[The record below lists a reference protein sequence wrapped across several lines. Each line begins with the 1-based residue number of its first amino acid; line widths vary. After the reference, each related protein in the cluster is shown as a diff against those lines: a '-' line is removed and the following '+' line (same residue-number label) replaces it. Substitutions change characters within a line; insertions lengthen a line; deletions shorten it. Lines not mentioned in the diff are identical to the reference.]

1 MDKNLLPKNFF
12 RDNPLDEMSTAR
24 LADFS
29 IRTVLKDDLTNE
41 MNKILQSTMS
51 QSRAADMK
59 ASQEAL
65 DKLET
70 AEELVMYMRKDAE
83 IMTYPTLC
91 RKALA
96 IQEEVMP
103 LIIKRYL
110 TTAQTCFIEAAV
122 RIFGNADR
130 KYTEELLKEYGNIR
144 NPYAQANACL
154 LFGEFRM
161 TETVP
166 LLLSEY
172 RRFLRNYP
180 DQGYAQCPLF
190 ALNILY
196 GEG

>member
-51 QSRAADMK
+51 QSRAADVK

-83 IMTYPTLC
+83 SMTYPTLC

-96 IQEEVMP
+96 MQEEVMP

-161 TETVP
+161 METVP

>member
-12 RDNPLDEMSTAR
+12 RDNLLDDMSTAR

-29 IRTVLKDDLTNE
+29 IRTVLKDDLNNE
-41 MNKILQSTMS
+41 LGKILQPVLSESRVRDIQES
-51 QSRAADMK
+51 QAT
-59 ASQEAL
+59 L
-65 DKLET
+65 DGLET
-70 AEELVMYMRKDAE
+70 AEELIMYKGAE
-83 IMTYPTLC
+83 SLTYPTLC

-96 IQEEVMP
+96 IQDKIMP
-103 LIIKRYL
+103 LIIRRYL

-154 LFGEFRM
+154 LFGEFKM
-161 TETVP
+161 KETVP

-172 RRFLRNYP
+172 TKFQRNYP
-180 DQGYAQCPLF
+180 NESYAQCPLF
-190 ALNILY
+190 ALHIIY
-196 GEG
+196 GE

>member
-1 MDKNLLPKNFF
+1 MDRKLLPKNFF

-29 IRTVLKDDLTNE
+29 IRTVLKDDLNNE
-41 MNKILQSTMS
+41 LGKILQPVLSESRVRDIQES
-51 QSRAADMK
+51 QAT
-59 ASQEAL
+59 L
-65 DKLET
+65 DGLET
-70 AEELVMYMRKDAE
+70 AEELIMYMRKGAE
-83 IMTYPTLC
+83 SLTYPTLC

-96 IQEEVMP
+96 IQDKIMP
-103 LIIKRYL
+103 LIIRRYL

-154 LFGEFRM
+154 LFGEFKM
-161 TETVP
+161 KETVP

-172 RRFLRNYP
+172 AKFRRNYP
-180 DQGYAQCPLF
+180 GESYAQCPLF
-190 ALNILY
+190 ALHIIY
-196 GEG
+196 GE

>member
-1 MDKNLLPKNFF
+1 MGFLHED
-12 RDNPLDEMSTAR
+12 S
-24 LADFS
+24 
-29 IRTVLKDDLTNE
+29 V
-41 MNKILQSTMS
+41 
-51 QSRAADMK
+51 K

-83 IMTYPTLC
+83 SMTYPTLC

-161 TETVP
+161 METVP